1 MSPLHHKLLR
11 DLSRMKS
18 QAFAI
23 AVVIGIGVA
32 MQVMM
37 TGLVLSLSETR
48 DAYYERYRLAEIFA
62 PVARAPNSVADEL
75 SDIAGISSVQT
86 RITGAASVDIP
97 TRVLPVFARVLS
109 LPDGSAPKLNDV
121 LLTDGRPMNPDHPRE
136 ILLLESFAIAHN
148 LQPGDRLQA
157 TMNGAKRDFLIAGL
171 AQSPEFIYSSAPGE
185 MLPDDARFAVIWMG
199 RSAIAAAFD
208 LQGTFNEALFSLN
221 RGTRIQ
227 TVLDEIDRV
236 LSPYGGPGAYGR
248 ADQLSNRFVSEEI
261 SGLEVSATGV
271 PPIFLAV
278 AAFLLYIVISRLVQ
292 SEREEIGLLKAFG
305 YTNGEVGWHYMQL
318 VLVIALGGAL
328 LGCLMGIGGGRAI
341 IPVYTTY
348 FKFPFLLFRLEPA
361 SFVTGVLTSI
371 AVASVGGLFV
381 LRRVFTL
388 APAEA
393 MRPPAPA
400 DYSRTGRIGASL
412 ARWLDQPS
420 RMVLRRLTRQ
430 PWRMGGAIIGIASGM
445 ALSLSML
452 IIYEGFDVA
461 LDRSF
466 NVIDRSDATA
476 SFAYTASD
484 KTILELQRIDGVTL
498 VEPFRQVPV
507 ILRNGLHSHQGAI
520 TGLTNGAHLYRAL
533 DSQTRPIPLPERGIV
548 LSTALASV
556 LDVEAGE
563 SILVEVRE
571 GRQPILSVPVT
582 GIAESLMGAPA
593 FMELTALNNLLG
605 EHRRVSGAYLSV
617 AEDRSAEVYE
627 HLRDLPVVAGIS
639 LRSEAEGAFKEIM
652 DQGAGSSRYIMGIMA
667 FAITFGIVFN
677 AASVAHAERARD
689 LASLRVI
696 GFHRRET
703 AFVLLGELAIVTL
716 IALPIGLALGN
727 AMSFGIAAGFSTELY
742 QIPVIFAPRAQGFAI
757 VVVVSAALASGWLV
771 KRKIDRADIIS
782 TLKTRE

>member
-11 DLSRMKS
+11 DLYRMKS

-37 TGLVLSLSETR
+37 TGLVLSLTDTR
-48 DAYYERYRLAEIFA
+48 DAYYERYRLAEVFA
-62 PVARAPNSVADEL
+62 PVARAPNSVGDEL
-75 SDIAGISSVQT
+75 AAIPGVTSVQT
-86 RITGAASVDIP
+86 RIAGAASVDIP
-97 TRVLPVFARVLS
+97 SRVLPVFARVLS
-109 LPDGSAPKLNDV
+109 LPDGGTPKLNDV
-121 LLTDGRPMNPDHPRE
+121 LLTDGRAMNPDHPKE
-136 ILLLESFAIAHN
+136 ILLLQSFADAHD
-148 LQPGDRLQA
+148 LKPGDLLHA

-199 RSAIAAAFD
+199 RSAISAAYD
-208 LQGTFNEALFSLN
+208 LQGTFNEALLSLN
-221 RGTRIQ
+221 RGTRLQ
-227 TVLDEIDRV
+227 TVLDDIDRI

-318 VLVIALGGAL
+318 VLVIAIGGAL
-328 LGCLMGIGGGRAI
+328 LGCLMGIAGGRAI

-361 SFVTGVLTSI
+361 SFVSGVLTSI
-371 AVASVGGLFV
+371 AVASIGGVFV

-400 DYSRTGRIGASL
+400 DYSRTGRIGAAL
-412 ARWLDQPS
+412 AKWLDQPS

-430 PWRMGGAIIGIASGM
+430 PWRMGGAIIGIAAGM

-452 IIYEGFDVA
+452 IIYEGFDEA

-476 SFAYTASD
+476 SFSYTASD
-484 KTILELQRIDGVTL
+484 KAILELQRIEGVTL

-520 TGLTNGAHLYRAL
+520 TGLTNGARLYRAL
-533 DSQTRPIPLPERGIV
+533 DSQTRPIALPDRGIV

-563 SILVEVRE
+563 NILVEVRE

-593 FMELTALNNLLG
+593 FMELTALSNLLG
-605 EHRRVSGAYLSV
+605 EQRRVSGAYLAISDDNSD
-617 AEDRSAEVYE
+617 AVYE

-639 LRSEAEGAFKEIM
+639 MRSEAERAFKEIM

-716 IALPIGLALGN
+716 IALPIGLLLGN

-757 VVVVSAALASGWLV
+757 VVVVTAALASGWLV